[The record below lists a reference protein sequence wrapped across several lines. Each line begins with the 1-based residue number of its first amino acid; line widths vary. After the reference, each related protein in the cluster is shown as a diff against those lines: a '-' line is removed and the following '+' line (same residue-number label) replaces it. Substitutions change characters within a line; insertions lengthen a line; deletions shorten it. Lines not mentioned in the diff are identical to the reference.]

1 MKLTAIQI
9 AEINKYLSKDDLF
22 YDDIRD
28 EMTDHIATTL
38 EEQMGKDDNFEKA
51 LNDYMNSHLKV
62 KLLTAARHQEILRD
76 KQNRQFI
83 LKQFI
88 TIRGILIFSMITG
101 IAFLASSNVWSYRF
115 MEAILMIMMLF
126 IMFGHKWFSGKYP
139 FFKRLV
145 DISQFY
151 YLLPFLLLTQIH
163 RFTEETSYIVVF
175 KIIALS
181 IGLTGYY
188 LTYRSISPLQK
199 NRYV

>member
-62 KLLTAARHQEILRD
+62 KLLTAAKHQETLRD
-76 KQNRQFI
+76 KQNRQFV

-126 IMFGHKWFSGKYP
+126 IMLGHKWFSGKYP

-188 LTYRSISPLQK
+188 LTYRSIRPLQK
-199 NRYV
+199 NRYA